1 MASQIVCAFEKSGT
15 ASGQTSHVLTWE
27 TYWMQLKRDVERERE
42 HVNIAFHL
50 VIGRSLTLNY
60 ICHTG
65 EYTYDDGEDRKNK
78 KDDR

>member
-1 MASQIVCAFEKSGT
+1 LGNILDAVK
-15 ASGQTSHVLTWE
+15 
-27 TYWMQLKRDVERERE
+27 KRCRERE

-50 VIGRSLTLNY
+50 VIGHSLTLNY